1 MCQSLGENK
10 LMNIYLSCFLALK
23 SSLDIVRS
31 TMEDVMTVCVRI
43 RMDFFLYS
51 ASSRGRVDLFTLL

>member
-1 MCQSLGENK
+1 
-10 LMNIYLSCFLALK
+10 MNIYLSCFLALK